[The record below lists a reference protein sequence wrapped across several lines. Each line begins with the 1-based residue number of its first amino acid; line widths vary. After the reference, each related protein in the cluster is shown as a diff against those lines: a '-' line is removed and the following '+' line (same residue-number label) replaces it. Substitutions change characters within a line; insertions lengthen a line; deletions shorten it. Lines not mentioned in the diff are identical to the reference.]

1 MKANP
6 DTQALID
13 SLDMLSE
20 KHLLYNWTD
29 SVKTHM
35 VSALHRHTSDG
46 ILRTFST
53 VQGMSLSDFLNVSI
67 DPDRGLND
75 RIAEPVMNAMPHTDT
90 IRNIGVFCDFT
101 RSNFNC
107 TMSNDDSWEVCVI
120 SAATTRNKKTGSMV
134 IQDVFISQ
142 TIYASVDFLNSLRG
156 GGIDLGE
163 DHIALYLFTDKEASD
178 MVGKHFSDI
187 RAINEL

>member
-6 DTQALID
+6 ATQALID
-13 SLDMLSE
+13 SLNMLNE
-20 KHLLYNWTD
+20 KHLIYNWTD

-35 VSALHRHTSDG
+35 ESALRRHTSDG

-53 VQGMSLSDFLNVSI
+53 VQGMSLSDFLNASI
-67 DPDRGLND
+67 DPTRSPNV
-75 RIAEPVMNAMPHTDT
+75 RIAESLINAMPSDT

-101 RSNFNC
+101 RSNFNY
-107 TMSNDDSWEVCVI
+107 TMVNDETWEVCVI

-134 IQDVFISQ
+134 INEVFISQ
-142 TIYASVDFLNSLRG
+142 TTYANVDFLKSLRG